1 MPKIREVVGRKM
13 QTKCYKQL
21 IHKII
26 LDKTRYR
33 IVSAK
38 EEDIFKGIR
47 HWIRNNFEKTE
58 LGTKT

>member
-1 MPKIREVVGRKM
+1 M

-21 IHKII
+21 IHKNI

-38 EEDIFKGIR
+38 EEDIFKGMR